1 VTLEEYEQIIGN
13 ALVVAHNNKDMG
25 ALMTVFSKADQ
36 TLENS
41 NISPADRKDFWEKV
55 RRGVINSP
63 RLLQEK
69 QANSA
74 LIALIQAIEKE
85 IAARTS
91 KSTGKSK

>member
-1 VTLEEYEQIIGN
+1 MTLEEYEQIIGN
-13 ALVVAHNNKDMG
+13 ALVVAHNDKDMG
-25 ALMTVFSKADQ
+25 ALMAVFTRADQ

-55 RRGVINSP
+55 RKGVIDSP

-74 LIALIQAIEKE
+74 LIGLMQTIEKE
-85 IAARTS
+85 IAART
-91 KSTGKSK
+91 GKAK